1 MKFWLLFLGLVSL
14 AISVYAEEGFHA
26 VAPDTSQYKTPLI
39 PGSKYRVHQH
49 DRPQPPRVV
58 PGEYIARPVPSD
70 AVVLF
75 DGTSL
80 ENFAPSGW
88 EITNGILVSGPGG
101 LRSKESYGNFQLY
114 LEWRTPDPELSM
126 KKPMNM
132 GNNGLKLMGHY
143 EIQIFD
149 SYTCRIYADGSAGA
163 VYGQTP
169 PLVNVCR
176 KPGEWQTFEIFF
188 TAPVFEGEK
197 LVKPGY
203 VTVLHNGVFIHN
215 HTEILGKTVHKKEQL
230 YTAHAA
236 RLPFY
241 FAGHG
246 SPVEFRNIWIRDLD
260 SPKSE

>member
-1 MKFWLLFLGLVSL
+1 MMCLPAFTVL
-14 AISVYAEEGFHA
+14 AEEGFHSVVPA
-26 VAPDTSQYKTPLI
+26 SGHSETPMI
-39 PGSKYRVHQH
+39 PGSEYRVHQY

-58 PGEYIARPVPSD
+58 PGEYVSRPVPAD
-70 AVVLF
+70 ATVLF
-75 DGTSL
+75 DGSSL
-80 ENFAPSGW
+80 DHFKPSKW
-88 EITNGILVSGPGG
+88 KIVDGILVSGPGG
-101 LRSKESYGNFQLY
+101 LSSNESYGDFQMY
-114 LEWRTPDPELSM
+114 LEWRTPDPAISM
-126 KKPMNM
+126 EKPMNM
-132 GNNGLKLMGHY
+132 GNNGLKLMGLY

-149 SYTCRIYADGSAGA
+149 SYTCKIYADGSAGA

-188 TAPVFEGEK
+188 TVPVFEGDK

-215 HTEILGKTVHKKEQL
+215 HTEILGKTAHKKEQL

-260 SPKSE
+260 VSKPE